1 MFQSGLNV
9 GSQTVTLNGQR
20 IQGTDKDAKLNYSH
34 PVYIDSAEK
43 ILIIRTSL
51 PPGGRQC
58 EITEATFDELAGI

>member
-9 GSQTVTLNGQR
+9 GSQTVTLNGKR
-20 IQGTDKDAKLNYSH
+20 IQDVDKMAKRIYPN

-51 PPGGRQC
+51 PLVNRQC
-58 EITEATFDELAGI
+58 EITNATFNELTGI